1 MINNLNQQMVG
12 MTNNLGKCIE
22 ESGMTVTEVAAAK
35 GVTPETLRRHRN
47 GKIQITINDAERYAQ
62 ILGVEVQQILFDSKP
77 IPVLGTCLIQEN
89 HIHRELHQKQ
99 KFEVFA
105 IGQYLTDRACFL
117 WSCEE
122 KYKGEWYEYD
132 NSIQFVKHSPIVDKY
147 IDASSYQRI
156 SVVKTKTPMPINLKG
171 YENKTQDLLAGVLY
185 PQPGGVYTV
194 HNGKT
199 KETYEGLELEWA
211 TPVLSVVFRP
221 DLLGI
226 HTVKIAK

>member
-1 MINNLNQQMVG
+1 MNLKHQAMVAVENNLNECINQSG
-12 MTNNLGKCIE
+12 MTNN
-22 ESGMTVTEVAAAK
+22 EVAAAK
-35 GVTPETLRRHRN
+35 GVTPETLRRHKN
-47 GKIQITINDAERYAQ
+47 GKIQMTINDAERYAQ
-62 ILGVEVQQILFDSKP
+62 ILGVEVQRILFHSKP

-89 HIHRELHQKQ
+89 HIHRELHQEQ

-105 IGQYLTDRACFL
+105 NGQYLKDRACFL

-132 NSIQFVKHSPIVDKY
+132 NSIQFVKYSPIVDKY
-147 IDASSYQRI
+147 IDTSSYQRI

-171 YENKTQDLLAGVLY
+171 YENETQNLVAGVLY

-199 KETYEGLELEWA
+199 NMTYKDLDLEWA

-226 HTVKIAK
+226 HTVETA